1 MIAVTLGLIG
11 VFLFTVVLQGLFA
24 GYEIGFVASN
34 PIRVRYL
41 AEEEKN
47 SRAKRLFDHIQQP
60 DQMLT
65 LLLIGNNVTLVVGTV
80 AITRAFGGFPYAEA
94 AATIVATPLFLL
106 FSEII
111 PKSIFRVHPT
121 QLSLAFLPV
130 VQFIHVCLLPV
141 TRPIAL
147 FTRSLLRLAGHERE
161 HLSPFMSTLEDV
173 RILVDESAAHG
184 ALEQEEQRMIHS
196 IIDLNDTQ
204 AKAIMTPRID
214 IQALS
219 DTATRE
225 ELVDLFERSGKT
237 RIPIYHETIDTVAGV
252 INVYDVMLDEDT
264 DNPDITRFLREVMHV
279 PDTMPVD
286 DLLTALK
293 RKQQHLAIVTDEY
306 GGTDGLVTLEDILE
320 EIFGDI
326 QDEHDKEEEPIHQV
340 GPHAFVVDARMPL
353 EEVAEAIGAPMEDA
367 QVDTI
372 GGWLMHV
379 AGRIP
384 TQGEV
389 IRRDPFRMTV
399 LAGGDHYI
407 SRIRLEI
414 VPEERKNDAEQDQA
428 PPQKR
433 TS

>member
-1 MIAVTLGLIG
+1 MIAVTLGL
-11 VFLFTVVLQGLFA
+11 VALFLFTVVLQGLFA

-34 PIRVRYL
+34 PIRVRYV
-41 AEEEKN
+41 AEEEHN
-47 SRAKRLFDHIQQP
+47 SRAKRLFAHLQQP
-60 DQMLT
+60 DHMLT
-65 LLLIGNNVTLVVGTV
+65 LLLIGNNLTLVIGTV
-80 AITRAFGGFPYAEA
+80 AITRAFGDLPYAEV
-94 AATIVATPLFLL
+94 AATLVATPLFLL

-121 QLSLAFLPV
+121 QLSMTFLPV
-130 VQFIHVCLLPV
+130 VQFFYVGLLPL

-196 IIDLNDTQ
+196 IIDLNATQ

-214 IQALS
+214 IQALP
-219 DTATRE
+219 DTATRD

-237 RIPIYHETIDTVAGV
+237 RIPVYHETIDTVVGI
-252 INVYDVMLDEDT
+252 INVYDVMFDEDI
-264 DNPDITRFLREVMHV
+264 DNPDITRFLREAVHV

-293 RKQQHLAIVTDEY
+293 RAQQHLAIVTDEY

-340 GPHAFVVDARMPL
+340 GPRAFVVDARMSL
-353 EEVAEAIGAPMEDA
+353 EEVSDVIGVPMEDA

-414 VPEERKNDAEQDQA
+414 VPEERNKDA
-428 PPQKR
+428 QKD
-433 TS
+433 